1 VISTIEFYM
10 GDLEEAIQ
18 AYDAEAEAH
27 PAGTF
32 GSEATF
38 LAHKAVEAARAVL
51 KAWDEAYS
59 DEDPDRTTDLNGDPV

>member
-1 VISTIEFYM
+1 MITTIEFYM

-18 AYDAEAEAH
+18 AYDAEVREH
-27 PAGTF
+27 PAGSF

-51 KAWDEAYS
+51 KAWDESTEENA
-59 DEDPDRTTDLNGDPV
+59 